1 MAVVDLTTKWLGL
14 TLRSPLVVGACPL
27 TDELE
32 ALEACVRGGAG
43 AVVMRSIF
51 EEQITAEQ
59 MAIHHYLDTLADTG
73 AEGRTFVPPSSV
85 FELGITPYL
94 RILKRLRDALDVPVL
109 ASLNGTTPGGWLE
122 MARALEEGGASAL
135 ELNLYEVATEV
146 DVPGAEIEARQ
157 LQVVRA
163 VTGAVRIPVSVKL
176 SPFYSS
182 LPAFAAAVFEAG
194 AAGVVLFNR
203 FYQPDVDL
211 EALDLN
217 SRVRLSTHSEL
228 PLRLHALAIL
238 SGRSPLELAAS
249 GGAQTGDDATKAILC
264 GARVVQVVSAL
275 LRHGPHRMAG
285 IHEELVSRLAR
296 LGYPTVD
303 EARGVLSLDRTSD
316 PSVWER
322 LQYMRLL
329 GAWRPRPN
337 AAAQIERPPVIRH
350 ARS

>member
-1 MAVVDLTTKWLGL
+1 MADLSTKWLGL
-14 TLRSPLVVGACPL
+14 ELRSPLVVGASPL
-27 TDELE
+27 TDDLE
-32 ALEACVRGGAG
+32 ALQTCVRGGAG
-43 AVVMRSIF
+43 AIVMRSIF

-73 AEGRTFVPPSSV
+73 AEGRTFVPPSTV

-94 RILKRLRDALDVPVL
+94 RLLGRLRDSLDVPVV

-122 MARALEEGGASAL
+122 MACALEDGGASAL
-135 ELNLYEVATEV
+135 ELNLYEVATAF
-146 DVPGAEIEARQ
+146 DVAGAEIEARQ
-157 LQVVRA
+157 LAVVRSVA
-163 VTGAVRIPVSVKL
+163 STVRIPVAVKL

-182 LPAFAAAVFEAG
+182 LPAFAAALVDAG

-217 SRVRLSTHSEL
+217 SRVRLSTHAEL

-238 SGRSPLELAAS
+238 SGRSSLDLAVS
-249 GGAQTGDDATKAILC
+249 GGVHTGDDATKAILC
-264 GARVVQVVSAL
+264 GADAVQVVSAL

-285 IHEELVSRLAR
+285 IRDELCAR
-296 LGYPTVD
+296 LDRLRYPCLE
-303 EARGVLSLDRTSD
+303 EARGVLSLERTPD

-322 LQYMRLL
+322 LHYMRLL
-329 GAWRPRPN
+329 GAWQPRPN
-337 AAAQIERPPVIRH
+337 AAAQIDGPR
-350 ARS
+350 ARRAS